1 MIHSKKRYLI
11 VKLIVG
17 LGNPGSKYDGTRH
30 NIGFEVVDALAARFG
45 EDFRSG
51 KGEYDFCKTKHRG
64 EEVLLVKP
72 TTYMNLS
79 GKAVRHAMAFYKI
92 SILDILVI
100 CDDFNLPL
108 GAVRIRPSGTDGGQN
123 GLKNIIQLV
132 GRNDFARLRVGIGAP
147 KVQNA
152 SSFVLGK
159 FGESELPIV
168 EETARFCAD
177 AACSF
182 LETDLSK
189 TMTKFN
195 RKAPEVTT

>member
-1 MIHSKKRYLI
+1 

-30 NIGFEVVDALAARFG
+30 NIGFEVIDALVARFD
-45 EDFRSG
+45 ENFRSG
-51 KGEYDFCKTKHRG
+51 KGEYDFCKTKYQG
-64 EEVLLVKP
+64 EDVLLLKP

-92 SILDILVI
+92 SILDILII

-108 GAVRIRPSGTDGGQN
+108 GAVRIRPGGSDGGQN

-159 FGESELPIV
+159 FGGSELPIV
-168 EETARFCAD
+168 EETIKFCSD

-182 LETDLSK
+182 IKMDLNK

-195 RKAPEVTT
+195 RKAPASEG